1 MSTVAKNKKADAPA
15 RENDL
20 NIRREAFCQYFTKN
34 QALFGNA
41 TLSYAEAYGYKLDE
55 LSRDDA
61 KYKGKGAKRVKV
73 EESSYDKAYHVC
85 ATEGGRLLK
94 IPEIQERITALL
106 NELLRDDIVD
116 SQLAK
121 VITQDDDL
129 QSKVRAINEYN
140 KVRGRIID
148 KSKVEIERFAMDDI
162 RELLAP
168 LPLERQDEIY
178 AILTGAIA
186 EAEAL
191 RGAAQVQEGHTQQP

>member
-1 MSTVAKNKKADAPA
+1 MAKKATTAPE

-20 NIRREAFCQYFTKN
+20 KIKREAFCQYYTKN
-34 QALFGNA
+34 QQMFGNA
-41 TLSYAEAYGYKLDE
+41 THSYAAAFGYELDE
-55 LSRDDA
+55 MSREPE
-61 KYKGKGAKRVKV
+61 YEGKGKKKK
-73 EESSYDKAYHVC
+73 ELPSEYDLACNVC
-85 ATEGGRLLK
+85 AVEGNRLLRN
-94 IPEIQERITALL
+94 PQVQERVTALL

-121 VITQDDDL
+121 IITQDDDL

-148 KSKVEIERFAMDDI
+148 KTRDVTERFAMDDI

-168 LPLERQDEIY
+168 LPQERQDELY
-178 AILTGAIA
+178 AILTNAIA

-191 RGAAQVQEGHTQQP
+191 RSTAQIQEGSPQ